1 MKTAIVTGGT
11 SGIGLAIVKMLAATG
26 YRVLATY
33 SSNDMEEEIANVE
46 TCRADQSDKESMRAF
61 VAWVKQ
67 TAERVDCIVLNAGIT
82 LRKGLTDFS
91 DEEWERVVQVNVNA
105 PTFLLRD
112 LYPIIPH
119 DSRIIFIGSEMAVH
133 PHGTSLAYGVTKSA
147 VHALSLNLVKFF
159 EGTGTTVN
167 TIAPGFV
174 ETPWQAN
181 KPQAIRDSICSK
193 TAIHRFAT
201 VDEIAD
207 AVRFCIDNAFVNG
220 SVIEVNGG
228 YCYK

>member
-11 SGIGLAIVKMLAATG
+11 SGIGLAIVKMLAAKG

-91 DEEWERVVQVNVNA
+91 DEEWERVVHGRASAWHVSRLWSDKKCCPRTLTQPCQIFRRHRHYSQHHRPRICGDTLA
-105 PTFLLRD
+105 SKQTASYKRQHLQQDGHTQICHSGRD
-112 LYPIIPH
+112 
-119 DSRIIFIGSEMAVH
+119 
-133 PHGTSLAYGVTKSA
+133 
-147 VHALSLNLVKFF
+147 
-159 EGTGTTVN
+159 
-167 TIAPGFV
+167 
-174 ETPWQAN
+174 
-181 KPQAIRDSICSK
+181 C
-193 TAIHRFAT
+193 
-201 VDEIAD
+201 
-207 AVRFCIDNAFVNG
+207 
-220 SVIEVNGG
+220 
-228 YCYK
+228 

>member
-11 SGIGLAIVKMLAATG
+11 SGIGLAIVKMLASKG

-33 SSNDMEEEIANVE
+33 SSNDMEEEIVNVE

-119 DSRIIFIGSEMAVH
+119 GSRIIFIGSEMAVH

>member
-11 SGIGLAIVKMLAATG
+11 SGIGLAIVKMLAAKG

-91 DEEWERVVQVNVNA
+91 DEEWERQDNILK
-105 PTFLLRD
+105 T
-112 LYPIIPH
+112 I
-119 DSRIIFIGSEMAVH
+119 
-133 PHGTSLAYGVTKSA
+133 TKQP
-147 VHALSLNLVKFF
+147 LF
-159 EGTGTTVN
+159 EGIRKCEICGCEKP
-167 TIAPGFV
+167 ISEFSKSYKHRCKAC
-174 ETPWQAN
+174 QAEVMRN
-181 KPQAIRDSICSK
+181 KRK
-193 TAIHRFAT
+193 
-201 VDEIAD
+201 EI
-207 AVRFCIDNAFVNG
+207 
-220 SVIEVNGG
+220 
-228 YCYK
+228 KK

>member
-11 SGIGLAIVKMLAATG
+11 SGIGLAIVKMLASKG

-119 DSRIIFIGSEMAVH
+119 GSRIIFIGSEMAVH

>member
-11 SGIGLAIVKMLAATG
+11 SGIGLAIVKMLAAKG

-46 TCRADQSDKESMRAF
+46 TCRADQSDKERLRAF

-119 DSRIIFIGSEMAVH
+119 GSRIIFIGSEMAVH

-167 TIAPGFV
+167 TIAPGCV